1 MPKPSSTKVVDYL
14 IGAMA
19 AACRTESG
27 LTQKQLAAKTGI
39 SVANL
44 KQYEAGAERFPA
56 SSLLKVAQVLD
67 TPISYFFS
75 AIDIADC
82 AGLDGSRS
90 GALGPAECVRVIEV
104 FSQFRSPQAFDA
116 AVSIA
121 RAMVVLEDSLQP
133 REINSTG
140 GA

>member
-1 MPKPSSTKVVDYL
+1 MV
-14 IGAMA
+14 
-19 AACRTESG
+19 AACRTEAG
-27 LTQKQLAAKTGI
+27 LTQKQLAAKTG
-39 SVANL
+39 VPLANL

-56 SSLLKVAQVLD
+56 SSLLKVAQSLG

-82 AGLDGSRS
+82 TGLGGSRS
-90 GALGPAECVRVIEV
+90 GALGPAECLRVIEV
-104 FSQFRSPQAFDA
+104 FSQFRSPQVFDA

-121 RAMVVLEDSLQP
+121 RSMLVLEDALQP
-133 REINSTG
+133 REVSSTA